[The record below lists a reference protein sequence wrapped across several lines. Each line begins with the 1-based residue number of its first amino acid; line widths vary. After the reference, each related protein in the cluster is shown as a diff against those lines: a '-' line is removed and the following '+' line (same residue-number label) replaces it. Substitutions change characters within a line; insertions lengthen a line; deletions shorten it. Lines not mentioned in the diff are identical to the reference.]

1 MAMFT
6 SLDHA
11 RAWRLLI
18 AALILW
24 AQSAAADTALRT
36 AQVRIGKHPM
46 KVEIVDTDPQRE
58 KGLMF
63 REKLG
68 HDDGMLFVFDE
79 PAYHSIWMKN
89 TLIPLSVAFI
99 DRDGII
105 LNIEDMEPRTL
116 DTHTAAGP
124 AAFAIEAN
132 KGWYAEKKV
141 RPGDKV
147 TGLPKAR

>member
-1 MAMFT
+1 MLWF
-6 SLDHA
+6 
-11 RAWRLLI
+11 
-18 AALILW
+18 AALAAL
-24 AQSAAADTALRT
+24 AQLPTVQLVTGMHAIRAEVANSMESRM
-36 AQVRIGKHPM
+36 Q
-46 KVEIVDTDPQRE
+46 
-58 KGLMF
+58 GLMY
-63 REKLG
+63 RKEMPQG
-68 HDDGMLFVFDE
+68 AGMVFVFE
-79 PAYHSIWMKN
+79 ENAAHCMWMKN